1 VEAAVSPWAYVLAV
15 SLAAN
20 AALTYVYLGERD
32 KTAIAETER
41 DNARGAATACSDATK
56 ALRDLADKRDKE
68 AKAARAAAAES
79 AKGRDKRADQ
89 ILSTPASS
97 PDDCKAAQDR
107 AAKWLGS
114 RK

>member
-1 VEAAVSPWAYVLAV
+1 MAGAVSPWAYVLAI
-15 SLAAN
+15 SLTCN

-32 KTAIAETER
+32 KVAVAETER
-41 DNARGAATACSDATK
+41 DNARGAATACSDATDD
-56 ALRDLADKRDKE
+56 LREQADKRAKE

-79 AKGRDKRADQ
+79 AKGHDKRADE
-89 ILSTPASS
+89 ILSAPASN

-107 AAKWLGS
+107 VTKWLRS